1 MKAESVH
8 QIRLLDLQ
16 EIDTRLDQ
24 LDHRARNLPEIAEVQ
39 RLDARITELH
49 ERVVA
54 AETEL
59 SDLGREQRKAESDVE
74 QVRNR
79 AERDSKRLD
88 SGQVSSPKEL
98 ENLQSEIASLHQRQ
112 SELEEVVLDVMER
125 REAAEQRRAQR
136 QQELDSVRAERD
148 EVEERRS
155 STLLEIEADR
165 ASASDRRARVVA
177 DLPQDL
183 LDFYTKLREQYAG
196 VGAAALH
203 YGRCEGCKLALSPAE
218 LADIRHAPDDEV
230 RRCEQCQRILVRT
243 SSSGL

>member
-177 DLPQDL
+177 DLP
-183 LDFYTKLREQYAG
+183 
-196 VGAAALH
+196 
-203 YGRCEGCKLALSPAE
+203 
-218 LADIRHAPDDEV
+218 
-230 RRCEQCQRILVRT
+230 RT
-243 SSSGL
+243 SSTSTPSCGSSTPVWGRPLCTTGGARDANWR